1 MDSTAAKNLHR
12 NTLTVAAGYDAKA
25 HHGAVKPP
33 LFMTSTFAYRS
44 AQHAKDVHA
53 GYFRD
58 TPAEQAEAD
67 PGYIYARLDHPNMGM
82 LQARLATLDGAE
94 DAAVFNCG
102 MAAINAIT
110 QAFLRPGDCVLH
122 TTPIY
127 GGTDGLLYNH
137 LSQFGIHAVAI
148 TDALDPEAIRVAG
161 QAAMIRGR
169 VGMVMVETPANPTSG
184 IADIALIAETAARI
198 GRMQGS
204 TPLVVVDNTFLG
216 PFLQNPLAHGADL
229 CMTSLTKYAGGH
241 SDLLAGG
248 VSGAAGPI
256 HRLKQ
261 LRTLLGSHLDAH
273 TSWMVLRSL
282 ETLHLR
288 TERAGQNALAIAEFL
303 RGHPA
308 IAAVNYV
315 GFVEPGS
322 RAHAVFTRQCR
333 GAGSTFTFKIRG
345 GEPAAFRMLD
355 RLRVMQMAVSLG
367 GTETLICHSAT
378 TTHFN
383 VPAERRL
390 DVGIDDSSLRIS
402 VGVEHADDLIEDLR
416 QALEAA

>member
-1 MDSTAAKNLHR
+1 MAGKAPGKLHR
-12 NTLTVAAGYDAKA
+12 NTLAVAAGYDPAA

-33 LFMTSTFAYRS
+33 LYSTSTFAYRS
-44 AQHAKDVHA
+44 AQHAKDVHDT
-53 GYFRD
+53 YFRA
-58 TPAEQAEAD
+58 TPPETSDAD
-67 PGYIYARLDHPNMGM
+67 PAYIYARLDHPNMAM
-82 LQARLATLDGAE
+82 LQARLAQLDGAE

-110 QAFLRPGDCVLH
+110 QAFLRPGATVLH
-122 TTPIY
+122 TKPIY

-137 LSQFGIHAVAI
+137 LTQFGITPFGI
-148 TDALDPEAIRVAG
+148 NDALDADSIRS
-161 QAAMIRGR
+161 AADAATSRGP
-169 VGMVMVETPANPTSG
+169 VHLVMVESPANPTSG
-184 IADIALIAETAARI
+184 IADIALIAGIARDI
-198 GRMQGS
+198 GERQG
-204 TPLVVVDNTFLG
+204 TRPLVVVDNTFLG
-216 PFLQNPLAHGADL
+216 PFHQNPLAHGADL

-248 VSGAAGPI
+248 VSGAAAHI
-256 HRLKQ
+256 HTLKQ

-282 ETLHLR
+282 ETMHLR
-288 TERAGQNALAIAEFL
+288 TERAGLNARAIAEFL
-303 RGHPA
+303 REHPA
-308 IAAVNYV
+308 VTAVNYI

-322 RAHAVFTRQCR
+322 RAHSVFHRQCR

-345 GEPAAFRMLD
+345 GEKAAFRMLD
-355 RLRVMQMAVSLG
+355 KLRVLQMAVSLG

-390 DVGIDDSSLRIS
+390 EVGIDENSLRIS
-402 VGVEHADDLIEDLR
+402 VGVEHVDDLIEDLR
-416 QALEAA
+416 QALEA

>member
-1 MDSTAAKNLHR
+1 MTRQADSKLHR
-12 NTLTVAAGYDAKA
+12 NTLTVGAGYDAA
-25 HHGAVKPP
+25 DHHGAVKPP
-33 LFMTSTFAYRS
+33 LFMTSTFAYRN
-44 AQHAKDVHA
+44 AQQAKDVHA
-53 GYFRD
+53 AYFRN
-58 TPAEQAEAD
+58 TPPETGEAD
-67 PGYIYARLDHPNMGM
+67 PGYIYARLDHPNMAM
-82 LQARLATLDGAE
+82 LQNRLAVLDGAE

-110 QAFLRPGDCVLH
+110 QAFLRPGDSVLH
-122 TTPIY
+122 TRPIY

-137 LSQFGIHAVAI
+137 LMQFGINPVGI
-148 TDALDPEAIRVAG
+148 PDALDADSIRS
-161 QAAMIRGR
+161 AAHTAMAHGR
-169 VGMVMVETPANPTSG
+169 VGLVMVETPANPTSG
-184 IADIALIAETAARI
+184 ISDIALIAAIAAEI
-198 GRMQGS
+198 GNRQGS
-204 TPLVVVDNTFLG
+204 RPLVVVDNTFLG
-216 PFLQNPLAHGADL
+216 PFQQNPLAHGADL

-248 VSGAAGPI
+248 VSGAAQPI
-256 HRLKQ
+256 HTLKQ

-282 ETLHLR
+282 ETMHLR
-288 TERAGQNALAIAEFL
+288 TERAGQNARAIAEFL

-308 IAAVNYV
+308 ISAVNYV

-355 RLRVMQMAVSLG
+355 RLRVLQMAVSLG

-390 DVGIDDSSLRIS
+390 DVGIDDDSLRIS
-402 VGVEHADDLIEDLR
+402 VGVEHQDDLIEDLR
-416 QALEAA
+416 QALEAI